1 MNGTVVSNILY
12 LLAFALNAYFL
23 NYIMKLEKSCECS
36 MDWRRDYIKYYIIIN
51 MFVIILMALGIYYK
65 THYLVQTLLG
75 VFGLICTGLIFF
87 YIRKLKEIKCACSE
101 TTART
106 VMEYFNYLSISI
118 FFFAIV
124 SILFIGNVFI
134 GNVKR
139 SQYNYNYN
147 FKNVKSSK

>member
-12 LLAFALNAYFL
+12 LLFFALNAYFL

-36 MDWRRDYIKYYIIIN
+36 MDWRRDYIKYYIIIQ
-51 MFVIILMALGIYYK
+51 MFVYVLMALGIYYRL
-65 THYLVQTLLG
+65 HYSVPVLFG
-75 VFGLICTGLIFF
+75 VFGLICTGFVFF

-106 VMEYFNYLSISI
+106 VMEYLNYLNIAI
-118 FFFAIV
+118 YFFSIV

-134 GNVKR
+134 GNVIR
-139 SQYNYNYN
+139 SQYNYN